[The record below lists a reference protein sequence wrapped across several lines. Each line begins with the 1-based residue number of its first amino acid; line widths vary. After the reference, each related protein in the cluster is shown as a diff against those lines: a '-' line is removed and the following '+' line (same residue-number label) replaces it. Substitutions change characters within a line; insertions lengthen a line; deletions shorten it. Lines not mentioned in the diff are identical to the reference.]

1 MAAATL
7 YSLGFSYQA
16 LEAREAPRD
25 EQLRPALALR
35 LLKRVRWLGGTGLS
49 MLGWPL
55 QLLAL
60 GLAPLVV
67 VAPALALGLPVLMV
81 MGQRMLGERAGRRE
95 YLAVGAIMVGV
106 AGAGLCAPARSIT
119 HAPWPTLAV
128 TLGALAAASMLP
140 YLMLRLGR
148 PLPFVTMLGAGL
160 AFGWSG
166 VATKLA
172 SDALANGYVGAAV
185 GWGLLTAGAS
195 AVATLSEM
203 SSLQGR
209 PAIQVA
215 PVVFTIQTAVP
226 VALAPVLFHESFAA
240 TPVGG
245 VPLGFALALV
255 LAGAAVL
262 VRSPLLTNLYASGT
276 PAMAPEPFHP
286 RVAAPEQAPAAAAV
300 PEAGR
305 EAASAAPSE
314 DQRARVSAESDSA
327 ESPSAPSHATT
338 PSTPR
343 SDAAE
348 PETPTTRTS
357 PARVRR

>member
-1 MAAATL
+1 MVELILGILAAVAAATL

-55 QLLAL
+55 QLVAL
-60 GLAPLVV
+60 SLAPLVV

-81 MGQRMLGERAGRRE
+81 MGQRLLGERAGRRE

-128 TLGALAAASMLP
+128 ALGALAVASMLP

-160 AFGWSG
+160 AFGGSG
-166 VATKLA
+166 VATKLT
-172 SDALANGYVGAAV
+172 SDALERGYLGVAV

-203 SSLQGR
+203 SSLQAR

-240 TPVGG
+240 TPGGG

-286 RVAAPEQAPAAAAV
+286 RVAAPEQGQAPPPTVTAV
-300 PEAGR
+300 PDAGR
-305 EAASAAPSE
+305 EAAPPEISG
-314 DQRARVSAESDSA
+314 RV
-327 ESPSAPSHATT
+327 
-338 PSTPR
+338 
-343 SDAAE
+343 
-348 PETPTTRTS
+348 
-357 PARVRR
+357 